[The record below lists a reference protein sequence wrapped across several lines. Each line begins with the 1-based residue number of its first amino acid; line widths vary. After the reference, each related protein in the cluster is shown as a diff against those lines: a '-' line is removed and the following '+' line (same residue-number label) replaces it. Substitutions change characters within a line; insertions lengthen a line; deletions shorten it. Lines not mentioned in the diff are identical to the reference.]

1 MAPNTGASKA
11 LSAVLMLCA
20 NNSLNTDVCA
30 GVGVLVACIDFG
42 LNPALALILRALTA
56 SVFVALC
63 VCAFVRLCVCA
74 AFLVW
79 PLWLTGESSRF
90 AFGERL
96 TFVC

>member
-74 AFLVW
+74 FVQHSW
-79 PLWLTGESSRF
+79 
-90 AFGERL
+90 FGR
-96 TFVC
+96 CG